1 MLEKEERTKKERKD
15 IVISENRGFEGVWIP
30 KKLYITN
37 KFNLRTKF
45 FVVEIKSLSKKGYC
59 YASDKHFSEFL
70 GVGDRMVQT
79 MIKQLKDDGYLTTEY
94 EYEKGTRAI
103 KKRFLILTQKFLDE
117 FYNEKETKISHEK
130 KFNIP
135 PEINFGAPHE
145 INFDTGGEKNCG
157 DKYTSDYKYNNLSN
171 TNNSLSGE
179 RASEGVPPQPKKQ
192 SRKKE
197 ANELFERIWKLYP
210 KKLGKGQV
218 SDTQKLKILEI
229 GYDELSRAIQR
240 CCAYNKDKDRQ
251 YWQNGSTFFNSGYI
265 DFLDE
270 NYEDS
275 SSFSSAEM
283 NELKKEPLSERER
296 IRLGIERAR
305 ETFGEEYGES
315 YWSGMDDG
323 EIEIMLE
330 YLGIRINEF

>member
-1 MLEKEERTKKERKD
+1 MLEKEERAKRERKD

-79 MIKQLKDDGYLTTEY
+79 MIKQLKDDGYLNTEY

-103 KKRFLILTQKFLDE
+103 KRRFLILTQKFLDE
-117 FYNEKETKISHEK
+117 FYNENETKI
-130 KFNIP
+130 P
-135 PEINFGAPHE
+135 DEINFNTPPEKKCDYPGE

-171 TNNSLSGE
+171 TNNSPSPE
-179 RASEGVPPQPKKQ
+179 RASESEPPKQKKQ

-210 KKLGKGQV
+210 KKFGKGQV
-218 SDTQKLKILEI
+218 SDTQKLKLLEI

-240 CCAYNKDKDRQ
+240 CCSYNKDKDRQ

-283 NELKKEPLSERER
+283 NEPKKELLSERER

-330 YLGIRINEF
+330 YLGIRINEL

>member
-1 MLEKEERTKKERKD
+1 MLEKEERAKRERKD

-79 MIKQLKDDGYLTTEY
+79 MIKQLKDDGYLNTEY

-103 KKRFLILTQKFLDE
+103 KRRFLILTQKFLDE
-117 FYNEKETKISHEK
+117 FYNENETKI
-130 KFNIP
+130 P
-135 PEINFGAPHE
+135 DEINFDTPPEKKCDYPGE

-157 DKYTSDYKYNNLSN
+157 DKYTSDYKHNNLSN
-171 TNNSLSGE
+171 TNNSLSPE
-179 RASEGVPPQPKKQ
+179 RASGSVPPQPKKQ

-197 ANELFERIWKLYP
+197 ADENLERLWKLYP
-210 KKLGKGQV
+210 KKLGKGKI
-218 SDTQKLKILEI
+218 SDTQKLKLLEI
-229 GYDELSRAIQR
+229 GYDELERAIQR
-240 CCAYNKDKDRQ
+240 YCAYNKDKDKQ

-275 SSFSSAEM
+275 NSFDGAMEI
-283 NELKKEPLSERER
+283 EPQKEQLSEKER
-296 IRLGIERAR
+296 IKIGIEKAR
-305 ETFGEEYGES
+305 REFGEEYGEK
-315 YWSGMDDG
+315 YFDGMDDG

-330 YLGIRINEF
+330 YLGIRINEL